1 MPTAAILGGA
11 AVVGQVGS
19 TIAKAGAARDIS
31 ERAMAAAEP
40 MPQEI
45 AALERS
51 VRDQE
56 TVIERERKLIEAVD
70 PALIEA
76 GKQAY
81 DMLKGKETELLGPIR
96 RQRDRQRQV
105 LTETLRRQLGPG
117 FETSSAGM
125 EALSRFDAETNDH
138 LTLVQQN
145 AVGQMLGVAQNAAQ
159 MGRAGEQRGIAGIQ
173 QAAGMFGNIA
183 QRKTSAIL
191 NAAPGY
197 VAGAGGGWDAF
208 TGAAKGLS
216 SVAGFLSG
224 PDKYAPDLKM
234 PEIGANYGAKTT
246 DILGSGPS
254 LGVNTTLPKPMF
266 G

>member
-1 MPTAAILGGA
+1 
-11 AVVGQVGS
+11 
-19 TIAKAGAARDIS
+19 
-31 ERAMAAAEP
+31 

-51 VRDQE
+51 IRDQE

-81 DMLKGKETELLGPIR
+81 DMLKGKETELLGPVR

-125 EALSRFDAETNDH
+125 EAMSRFDAETNDH
-138 LTLVQQN
+138 LAAVQQD
-145 AVGQMLGVAQNAAQ
+145 AVGRMLGVAQNAAQ
-159 MGRAGEQRGIAGIQ
+159 MGRAGEQQGIIGVQ
-173 QAAGMFGNIA
+173 RAAGMFGQIS

-197 VAGAGGGWDAF
+197 VAGAGGGWDAL
-208 TGAAKGLS
+208 TGAAKGFGA
-216 SVAGFLSG
+216 VAGYLSA
-224 PDKYAPDLKM
+224 PDKLAPDLKM
-234 PEIGANYGAKTT
+234 PEIGSSYGARTT

-254 LGVNTTLPKPMF
+254 LGVNTTLPKPTF